1 MVETMNENLRSY
13 TVKSRLQS
21 SVIIAIVASMFG
33 AACGLI
39 YGNRNL
45 SGVDSRSTA
54 ATSEIIVPKDGGL
67 LFKSEDGT
75 PLLRIGKDE
84 FGTHVRLLSSD
95 GKPLVE
101 LNSVQGTGGITVGS
115 KNGGYAYVQA
125 HEESATISLI
135 GKYNKEAVQVTSATT
150 DGSGSLSINE
160 GSQGYHAVEI
170 GGGPNRTN
178 SKGTITI
185 KGKNGSGWQA
195 P

>member
-1 MVETMNENLRSY
+1 MVETMEEPVKSY

-21 SVIIAIVASMFG
+21 SVIIALVASMFG
-33 AACGLI
+33 AACGLF
-39 YGNRNL
+39 YGQRNL
-45 SGVDSRSTA
+45 SGVDSRNNA
-54 ATSEIIVPKDGGL
+54 PTSEIVVSNDKGL
-67 LFKSEDGT
+67 LFRAEDGT

-84 FGTHVRLLSSD
+84 FGTHVRLLSAD

-101 LNSVQGTGGITVGS
+101 LNNLQGTGGITVGS
-115 KNGGYAYVQA
+115 KNGGYAYIRAQ
-125 HEESATISLI
+125 EESATLTLI
-135 GKYNKEAVQVTSATT
+135 GKYGKEAVQATSATT

-160 GSQGYHAVEI
+160 GSQGYQAVEI

-185 KGKNGSGWQA
+185 KGNNGAGWHA